1 MPFSYEQLQNY
12 IHIYSYKLYYIAQKR
27 NRWKIFHLNEW
38 QMVVWVSL
46 ILYSFSLLNSIEA
59 HAYIFHSQRHN
70 TGYPQCEI
78 EVGCNA
84 WRHICL
90 RDAEHI
96 NISDV
101 NFKYWASNWSIQLS
115 FNWNAMQL
123 RFHLVKSSWW
133 YPNFPLLFPQFFFRT
148 SILCI
153 LINNSRNKNKMSCRW
168 TLFSHSTKRI
178 APTKQEIIKKEPEW
192 ISIWNFLT
200 LESQIK
206 WYILQFLS
214 IFFFALAFLSKFFF
228 QIKWWYELFY
238 KMCLR

>member
-1 MPFSYEQLQNY
+1 MISSRNLSGFALRFQHDTHFLNRNSIKCPFHTSNSKIIY
-12 IHIYSYKLYYIAQKR
+12 IFIAINFTTSHKK
-27 NRWKIFHLNEW
+27 NWWKIFHLNEW

-133 YPNFPLLFPQFFFRT
+133 YPNFPLLFSQFFYAHRFCDW
-148 SILCI
+148 SII
-153 LINNSRNKNKMSCRW
+153 QKNKNKMSCRW
-168 TLFSHSTKRI
+168 T
-178 APTKQEIIKKEPEW
+178 
-192 ISIWNFLT
+192 
-200 LESQIK
+200 
-206 WYILQFLS
+206 
-214 IFFFALAFLSKFFF
+214 FFF
-228 QIKWWYELFY
+228 QCY
-238 KMCLR
+238 KKDRTNQARNK